1 VPEIGVYAALFAL
14 AFVAATI
21 LTLQSEAML
30 TRLLGANYSPM
41 WLITIGSV
49 GNVLGSTV
57 SWIRGRQIERPRHR
71 RWFPINEAQLERA
84 QRWGQR
90 HGKWSLLLCCS
101 AALLG
106 AGGGRSAEA
115 YRRDSAK
122 TLVYLSRAGDDCQV
136 GRYWHWPRWFSVLEQ
151 RRAPIAHQVSSPAAG
166 RSTQSQSATSNMFRI
181 REIYRG

>member
-1 VPEIGVYAALFAL
+1 MPEIGVYAALFAL

-84 QRWGQR
+84 QRWGPAAR
-90 HGKWSLLLCCS
+90 KMVAAALLLCCS
-101 AALLG
+101 AG
-106 AGGGRSAEA
+106 
-115 YRRDSAK
+115 
-122 TLVYLSRAGDDCQV
+122 C
-136 GRYWHWPRWFSVLEQ
+136 RWW
-151 RRAPIAHQVSSPAAG
+151 A
-166 RSTQSQSATSNMFRI
+166 I
-181 REIYRG
+181 R